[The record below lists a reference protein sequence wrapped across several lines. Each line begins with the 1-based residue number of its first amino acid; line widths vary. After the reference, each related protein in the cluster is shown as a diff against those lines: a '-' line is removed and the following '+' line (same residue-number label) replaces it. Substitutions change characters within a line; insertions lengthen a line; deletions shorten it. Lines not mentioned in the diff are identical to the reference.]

1 MLVYLSFQKEL
12 IYVLFYIVIYSL
24 VYAFV
29 PIDFIDFTETFVIIF
44 YFIEKCLSKNSTETS
59 NIKHNHSSLEIIILI
74 ISCLIFKLV
83 FDYEI
88 DFLLFSDKYQFL
100 EENAMI
106 ILFLFFLNLIIFK
119 KHFYNHHFI
128 SIIIVI
134 IIIIFIRCESTI
146 ELSYIIFILKYY
158 SFSFNLLLIKYI
170 NTKYFVNI
178 YLLGSIIGLSTVIQ
192 EIIMYYEY
200 DIDFS
205 FSFHFFIYFFLYLS
219 KNFLKYK
226 IISNLDS
233 LHYFITFYIIQS
245 IFDFTLDLHIIYII
259 LNIFLILSCLVYLE
273 ILVLNFCGLSENIRK
288 NVAKRENEELN
299 NDLSQSD
306 SLSMSLNSI
315 IE

>member
-1 MLVYLSFQKEL
+1 MICFAAV
-12 IYVLFYIVIYSL
+12 YSL
-24 VYAFV
+24 ITLFPPENY
-29 PIDFIDFTETFVIIF
+29 IDFSETFVIIF
-44 YFIEKCLSKNSTETS
+44 YFIEKCLSKNLTETP
-59 NIKHNHSSLEIIILI
+59 NIKYNNLSLEIIILI
-74 ISCLIFKLV
+74 ISCLIFKGV

-88 DFLLFSDKYQFL
+88 DFRLFSDKYQFL

-106 ILFLFFLNLIIFK
+106 ILFLFLLNLIIFK

-192 EIIMYYEY
+192 EIIMYFDY

-205 FSFHFFIYFFLYLS
+205 FSFSFFIYFFLYLG

-233 LHYFITFYIIQS
+233 IHYFIMFYIIQS
-245 IFDFTLDLHIIYII
+245 IFDFTLDLNIIYII
-259 LNIFLILSCLVYLE
+259 LNIFLILSGLVYLE
-273 ILVLNFCGLSENIRK
+273 ILVLNFCGLSKNIRENIEKRGIEDFDYELHQRK
-288 NVAKRENEELN
+288 IL
-299 NDLSQSD
+299 LS
-306 SLSMSLNSI
+306 LT
-315 IE
+315 

>member
-1 MLVYLSFQKEL
+1 MFVYFSFQKGL
-12 IYVLFYIVIYSL
+12 VYMICFAAVYSL
-24 VYAFV
+24 ITLFPPENY
-29 PIDFIDFTETFVIIF
+29 IDFSETFVIIF
-44 YFIEKCLSKNSTETS
+44 YFIEKCLSKNLTETP
-59 NIKHNHSSLEIIILI
+59 NIKYNNLSLEIIILI
-74 ISCLIFKLV
+74 ISCLIFKGV

-88 DFLLFSDKYQFL
+88 DFRLFSDKYQFL

-106 ILFLFFLNLIIFK
+106 ILFLFLLNSIIFK
-119 KHFYNHHFI
+119 KNLYNHHFI

-134 IIIIFIRCESTI
+134 LLIIFIRLNSKI
-146 ELSYIIFILKYY
+146 KVYYIMFILKYY

-245 IFDFTLDLHIIYII
+245 IFDFTLDLHNIKYIFDIIMFS
-259 LNIFLILSCLVYLE
+259 LFRNISVKFLWI
-273 ILVLNFCGLSENIRK
+273 K
-288 NVAKRENEELN
+288 
-299 NDLSQSD
+299 
-306 SLSMSLNSI
+306 
-315 IE
+315 

>member
-1 MLVYLSFQKEL
+1 MFVYFSFQKGIVYM
-12 IYVLFYIVIYSL
+12 IYFAVVYSL
-24 VYAFV
+24 ITLFPPENY
-29 PIDFIDFTETFVIIF
+29 IDFTETFVIIF
-44 YFIEKCLSKNSTETS
+44 YFIEKCLSKNLTETS
-59 NIKHNHSSLEIIILI
+59 NIKYNNLSLEIIILI
-74 ISCLIFKLV
+74 ISCLIFKGV

-100 EENAMI
+100 EENAMV

-192 EIIMYYEY
+192 EIVYFDNIN
-200 DIDFS
+200 FS

-219 KNFLKYK
+219 KNFFKYK

-233 LHYFITFYIIQS
+233 IHYFIINFMIQS
-245 IFDFTLDLHIIYII
+245 IF
-259 LNIFLILSCLVYLE
+259 FL
-273 ILVLNFCGLSENIRK
+273 
-288 NVAKRENEELN
+288 
-299 NDLSQSD
+299 
-306 SLSMSLNSI
+306 
-315 IE
+315 

>member
-1 MLVYLSFQKEL
+1 MFVYFSFQKGL
-12 IYVLFYIVIYSL
+12 VYMIYFAAVYSL
-24 VYAFV
+24 ITLFPPDNY
-29 PIDFIDFTETFVIIF
+29 IDVSEMFVIIF
-44 YFIEKCLSKNSTETS
+44 YFIEKCLSKNSTETP
-59 NIKHNHSSLEIIILI
+59 NIKYNNLSLKIIILI
-74 ISCLIFKLV
+74 ISCLIFKGV

-100 EENAMI
+100 EENAMV

-134 IIIIFIRCESTI
+134 LLIIFIRFNSKI
-146 ELSYIIFILKYY
+146 KVYYITLILKFY

-192 EIIMYYEY
+192 EIVYFEY

-205 FSFHFFIYFFLYLS
+205 FSFSFFIYFFLYLS
-219 KNFLKYK
+219 KNFFKYK
-226 IISNLDS
+226 IISKLDS
-233 LHYFITFYIIQS
+233 IHYFIIYFMIQS
-245 IFDFTLDLHIIYII
+245 IFFLYIIKNTIYII
-259 LNIFLILSCLVYLE
+259 LTVFLILSCLIYLE
-273 ILVLNFCGLSENIRK
+273 ILVLNFCGLSENIRE
-288 NVAKRENEELN
+288 NIEKRENEELN
-299 NDLSQSD
+299 NDLSQSV
-306 SLSMSLNSI
+306 SLSISLNTT

>member
-1 MLVYLSFQKEL
+1 MLVYFSFQKEL
-12 IYVLFYIVIYSL
+12 IYVLFYIVFYSL
-24 VYAFV
+24 VYVFV
-29 PIDFIDFTETFVIIF
+29 PIDYMDFTETFVIIF

-59 NIKHNHSSLEIIILI
+59 DVKHNNVSLEIIILI
-74 ISCLIFKLV
+74 ISCLIFKGV
-83 FDYEI
+83 FDYET

-106 ILFLFFLNLIIFK
+106 ILFLFLLNLIIFK
-119 KHFYNHHFI
+119 KHFYSHHFI
-128 SIIIVI
+128 SMNIVI
-134 IIIIFIRCESTI
+134 IIIIFIRYDSTI
-146 ELSYIIFILKYY
+146 ELSYIIFVLKYY

-192 EIIMYYEY
+192 EIIMYFDY

-205 FSFHFFIYFFLYLS
+205 FSFSFFIYFFLYLG

-233 LHYFITFYIIQS
+233 VHYFIMFYIIQS

-259 LNIFLILSCLVYLE
+259 LNIFLMLSCLVYLE
-273 ILVLNFCGLSENIRK
+273 ILVLNFCGLSKNIRK
-288 NVAKRENEELN
+288 NIAKRENEELI
-299 NDLSQSD
+299 NDLSQTG
-306 SLSMSLNSI
+306 SLSMSLNGI
-315 IE
+315 NE

>member
-24 VYAFV
+24 VCVFV
-29 PIDFIDFTETFVIIF
+29 DIDYIDFSEMFVIIF
-44 YFIEKCLSKNSTETS
+44 YFIEKYLSKNSTETP
-59 NIKHNHSSLEIIILI
+59 NIKYNNLSLKIIILI
-74 ISCLIFKLV
+74 ISCLIFKGV

-192 EIIMYYEY
+192 EIIIYFGY

-205 FSFHFFIYFFLYLS
+205 FSFSFFIYFFLYLG

-226 IISNLDS
+226 IISNLDPI
-233 LHYFITFYIIQS
+233 HFFITFYIIQS

-259 LNIFLILSCLVYLE
+259 LNIFLILSCLIYLE
-273 ILVLNFCGLSENIRK
+273 ILVLNFCGLSENIRE
-288 NVAKRENEELN
+288 NIEKRENEELN
-299 NDLSQSD
+299 NDLSQSV
-306 SLSMSLNSI
+306 SLSMSLNTV

>member
-1 MLVYLSFQKEL
+1 MLFYLSFQKEL

-178 YLLGSIIGLSTVIQ
+178 YLLGSIMDYQL
-192 EIIMYYEY
+192 
-200 DIDFS
+200 
-205 FSFHFFIYFFLYLS
+205 
-219 KNFLKYK
+219 
-226 IISNLDS
+226 
-233 LHYFITFYIIQS
+233 
-245 IFDFTLDLHIIYII
+245 
-259 LNIFLILSCLVYLE
+259 
-273 ILVLNFCGLSENIRK
+273 
-288 NVAKRENEELN
+288 
-299 NDLSQSD
+299 
-306 SLSMSLNSI
+306 
-315 IE
+315 

>member
-178 YLLGSIIGLSTVIQ
+178 YLLGSIIGLSTVDSGN
-192 EIIMYYEY
+192 YY
-200 DIDFS
+200 
-205 FSFHFFIYFFLYLS
+205 
-219 KNFLKYK
+219 
-226 IISNLDS
+226 
-233 LHYFITFYIIQS
+233 
-245 IFDFTLDLHIIYII
+245 
-259 LNIFLILSCLVYLE
+259 
-273 ILVLNFCGLSENIRK
+273 VL
-288 NVAKRENEELN
+288 
-299 NDLSQSD
+299 
-306 SLSMSLNSI
+306 
-315 IE
+315 

>member
-134 IIIIFIRCESTI
+134 I
-146 ELSYIIFILKYY
+146 FILKYY

-233 LHYFITFYIIQS
+233 VHYFITFYIIQS

-288 NVAKRENEELN
+288 NIAKRENEELN